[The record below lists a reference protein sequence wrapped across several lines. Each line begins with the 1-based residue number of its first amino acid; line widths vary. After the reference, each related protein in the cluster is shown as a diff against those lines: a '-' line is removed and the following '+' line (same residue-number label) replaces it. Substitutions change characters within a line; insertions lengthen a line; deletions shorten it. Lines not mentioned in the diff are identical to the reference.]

1 MQSNTKKDLKTYLVP
16 NSVLRINLLDI
27 LKEGSAYFTP
37 KLGFKYRASFSIIVW
52 RVLSHTAYDENSAEG
67 ARLPASEVYTILPCK
82 GYVGEQKWKC
92 NRFSR

>member
-1 MQSNTKKDLKTYLVP
+1 MVP

-67 ARLPASEVYTILPCK
+67 GPTARVRSIRDTAL
-82 GYVGEQKWKC
+82 
-92 NRFSR
+92 